1 GGIVGINVGN
11 DGRDQRGGKMVG
23 GNIAR
28 QPQGFGGGNYRVVGA
43 VQKEYLGPNP
53 SQMPAGRDALHLRGV
68 QLNGSHQWRLQLVH
82 FVAEKSFQGLPA
94 GAADAIFLST
104 RGIVLLPQPEADGF
118 AGAGEILRRKKIFN
132 VGVNQHQGAVL
143 LGGNTAGFSIR
154 QFNLIRGE
162 KAGDAGE
169 IGVGAQRDDG
179 RDVGL
184 IPSVGGGHQRQ
195 TAGKA

>member
-1 GGIVGINVGN
+1 MCRLLRFQLAEDVSHEGDKSPLAAEAGRIVRINVGN

-82 FVAEKSFQGLPA
+82 FVTEKSFQCLPA
-94 GAADAIFLST
+94 GAADAALLSAS
-104 RGIVLLPQPEADGF
+104 GIVLLPQPEANSF
-118 AGAGEILRRKKIFN
+118 AGAGEILWRKKIFN
-132 VGVNQHQGAVL
+132 VGVNQ
-143 LGGNTAGFSIR
+143 
-154 QFNLIRGE
+154 
-162 KAGDAGE
+162 
-169 IGVGAQRDDG
+169 
-179 RDVGL
+179 
-184 IPSVGGGHQRQ
+184 
-195 TAGKA
+195 

>member
-1 GGIVGINVGN
+1 
-11 DGRDQRGGKMVG
+11 MSS
-23 GNIAR
+23 
-28 QPQGFGGGNYRVVGA
+28 RVTRLATSRKLQAPSKSSVDSHQSSG
-43 VQKEYLGPNP
+43 KEYLGPNP

-82 FVAEKSFQGLPA
+82 FMTEKSFQCLPA
-94 GAADAIFLST
+94 GATDAIFLST
-104 RGIVLLPQPEADGF
+104 RGIVLLPQPEANGF

-132 VGVNQHQGAVL
+132 MGVNQHQGAVL

-169 IGVGAQRDDG
+169 IVVGAQRDDG